1 MVYCICILSQESD
14 KIMSDNNIQ
23 KIQSAK
29 KAHKKL
35 INLLKQIRKY
45 EHSALLLFSEIMHQ
59 KLYEELG
66 YSSMYNYATDALK
79 MPRSTAFHYIS
90 LTQKLE
96 ELPETKKAVESGELG
111 WTKARELVKVAT
123 ISTEKQWLD
132 RAKKSTLVD
141 LVQKTKQAIDIA
153 KNEAKQQ
160 PCLIPV
166 EPLPKAEPKVST
178 SLSFSIEQ
186 GETGFSEELLIK
198 ALTDPRHEIRHVAK
212 IGDQPKL

>member
-132 RAKKSTLVD
+132 RAKKST
-141 LVQKTKQAIDIA
+141 
-153 KNEAKQQ
+153 
-160 PCLIPV
+160 
-166 EPLPKAEPKVST
+166 
-178 SLSFSIEQ
+178 
-186 GETGFSEELLIK
+186 
-198 ALTDPRHEIRHVAK
+198 RVAV
-212 IGDQPKL
+212 